1 MPGALVIPDLTI
13 GDRRGQLRF
22 EVVGTKS
29 ASLLSTQ
36 VMRVLNLGANG
47 ALVESTLPLPP
58 NAEYRMQLVLE
69 GHVSDATVKI
79 RRVAE
84 VAEVAEVVEVA
95 QSRWNAGEVR
105 YRIGLEFLAI
115 SDDAAEVIA
124 QLVSASEARL

>member
-1 MPGALVIPDLTI
+1 MIRDLTI

-29 ASLLSTQ
+29 ASLQSNQ
-36 VMRVLNLGANG
+36 IMRVLNLGANG

-58 NAEYRMQLVLE
+58 NAEYKMQLVLE
-69 GHVSDATVKI
+69 GLVSEATVKI

-84 VAEVAEVVEVA
+84 AG
-95 QSRWNAGEVR
+95 WDAGEVR

-115 SDDAAEVIA
+115 SDEAAEVIA

>member
-1 MPGALVIPDLTI
+1 MIPDLTI

-22 EVVGTKS
+22 EVVGTKA
-29 ASLLSTQ
+29 ASLLSNQ

-58 NAEYRMQLVLE
+58 NAEYKMQLVLE

-84 VAEVAEVVEVA
+84 VAEVADA
-95 QSRWNAGEVR
+95 GRNTGEVR

-115 SDDAAEVIA
+115 SDDAVEVIA